1 MSRFTDETPEQRQ
14 ARIRALKTQIAEGT
28 YRVDAYMLAG
38 QMLHTEAKL
47 AAAQTHV
54 ATSAASNDDK
64 SGEGVQAED
73 SSDGNFLSDDE
84 PSDSSENAANKA
96 LFVDVSAFF

>member
-14 ARIRALKTQIAEGT
+14 ARIRALKTQISEGT

-64 SGEGVQAED
+64 SGEGARTED
-73 SSDGNFLSDDE
+73 NSDGNFLSDDE
-84 PSDSSENAANKA
+84 SSDRGEQVSQKS